1 MNAKHLIWVLTA
13 ASLLSSA
20 SVSVLRAQAE
30 KQASHG
36 AVRGPVPEAV
46 RKATEPYRDVNA
58 AIAAGYVKNGGCV
71 SGPEE
76 GVMGVHFA
84 NFALFDGTVDVE
96 NPEALVYEPRN
107 GRLHLVAAE
116 YVVPAS
122 AWNPNHAPSDKPHLM
137 DHLFHSR
144 PGPATATVPIRST
157 SCTSGPG
164 RTIHTGASLIGT
176 PRQRVRSGEGRRSSV
191 LESGF
196 ERAGTGL
203 GPAPAIEAGWR
214 PGALRKP

>member
-1 MNAKHLIWVLTA
+1 MNAKHLIWGLTA
-13 ASLLSSA
+13 ASLLSSG

-30 KQASHG
+30 KQATHG
-36 AVRGPVPEAV
+36 AVKGPVPEAV
-46 RKATEPYRDVNA
+46 RKATEPYQDVNA

-96 NPEALVYEPRN
+96 NPEVLVYEPRN

-122 AWNPNHAPSDKPHLM
+122 AWDPNHAPSDKPHLM
-137 DHLFHSR
+137 DHLFHF
-144 PGPATATVPIRST
+144 V
-157 SCTSGPG
+157 SGPNRYG
-164 RTIHTGASLIGT
+164 PDSFYELHVWAWKDNPHGSFADWNPKATCSEWGGT
-176 PRQRVRSGEGRRSSV
+176 T
-191 LESGF
+191 F
-196 ERAGTGL
+196 
-203 GPAPAIEAGWR
+203 
-214 PGALRKP
+214 